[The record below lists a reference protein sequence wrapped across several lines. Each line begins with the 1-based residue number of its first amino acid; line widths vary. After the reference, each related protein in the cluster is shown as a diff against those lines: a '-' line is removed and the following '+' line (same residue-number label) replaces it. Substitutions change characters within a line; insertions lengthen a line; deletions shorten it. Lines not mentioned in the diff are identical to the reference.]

1 MLNNYNRKFKMY
13 ICRYQNLQ
21 TICIFTSCEINW

>member
-1 MLNNYNRKFKMY
+1 MY